1 LGLDA
6 PGNAPHKSRG
16 DQLFAGDFM
25 RWMIVGLALTAGIPA
40 AAQEGARED
49 SSTIRKTADAVTAP
63 LDGKEVPEKLRAIQD
78 APYSLAGLK
87 GCAALQQEVRELNA
101 VLGPD
106 VDEKPA
112 EKTREK
118 KREETAGRVAATVAA
133 SAIPMGGLIGEVTGA
148 NAERRRYAL
157 AVYAGTVRRGFLKG
171 VGLQRGCKA
180 PARP

>member
-1 LGLDA
+1 
-6 PGNAPHKSRG
+6 
-16 DQLFAGDFM
+16 M

-87 GCAALQQEVRELNA
+87 GCAALQREVRELNA

-118 KREETAGRVAATVAA
+118 RREETAGRVAATVAA

-148 NAERRRYAL
+148 TAERRRYAL